1 MRLFND
7 YLTDKH
13 FEDIDKH
20 LPKLELITIN
30 GLNDNTINCLAKMPL
45 LSIIVIKQRNNC
57 DLWAQVLITDS
68 SVINLLNNCHN
79 IRSIH

>member
-20 LPKLELITIN
+20 LPQLELITIN
-30 GLNDNTINCLAKMPL
+30 GLNDNTINCLAKMSL
-45 LSIIVIKQRNNC
+45 LSIEETLKSDIVSISGPKMSSI
-57 DLWAQVLITDS
+57 LIL
-68 SVINLLNNCHN
+68 IM
-79 IRSIH
+79 I